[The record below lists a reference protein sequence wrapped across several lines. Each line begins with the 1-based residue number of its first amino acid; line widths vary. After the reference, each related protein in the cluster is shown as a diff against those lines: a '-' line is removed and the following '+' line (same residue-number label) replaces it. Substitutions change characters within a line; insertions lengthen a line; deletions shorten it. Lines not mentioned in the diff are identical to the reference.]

1 MSNAI
6 RTSFDTSTYN
16 VLLKEGYLRKLFD
29 NTQRESKVYHK
40 EIYKVHTT
48 RDQWVLDQRMAGLNG
63 WAELV
68 EGQNIGAQKPVMG
81 GQKKYTQRRFG
92 TGFRMT
98 DWMLKYNKHGLW
110 NRWTKDLRKVM
121 DEQWDIEL
129 HIPLNSPTSTTLTCG
144 TGFDGLALAAN
155 AHTGLL
161 AGSTTDNYD
170 NLLSSALSF
179 SALESV
185 RYYFKTLK
193 DDLGMLM
200 GGTPSLLVI
209 EPTLYPTAMEIMKS
223 SYKPHEMS
231 NTTNIFEDYL
241 KIYEDPRLTSTTMWI
256 VLDNDKKDLNVF
268 VSYQP
273 DFVTQDAPD
282 TSRDRLVTSQMY
294 GTYGWGDARGIFF
307 GNT

>member
-6 RTSFDTSTYN
+6 RTTFDSSTYN

-29 NTQRESKVYHK
+29 NTQREAKVYHK
-40 EIYKVHTT
+40 ELYHVHTT
-48 RDQWVLDQRMAGLNG
+48 KDNWVLDQRMAGLND
-63 WAELV
+63 WQELV
-68 EGQNIGAQKPVMG
+68 EGQSIPAQKPVMG

-98 DWMLKYNKHGLW
+98 DWMLKFNKHGLW
-110 NRWTKDLRKVM
+110 NRWAKDLRKVM
-121 DEQWDIEL
+121 EEEWDIEL
-129 HIPLNSPTSTTLTCG
+129 HIPFNSPTSASLTCG
-144 TGFDGLALAAN
+144 TGFDSLALGHDT
-155 AHTGLL
+155 HTGL
-161 AGSTTDNYD
+161 ATGTGDNYD
-170 NLLSSALSF
+170 NLLSAGLSF

-209 EPTLYPTAMEIMKS
+209 QPALYPTAKEIMGS
-223 SYKPHEMS
+223 TYKPHELS

-241 KIYEDPRLTSTTMWI
+241 KIYEDPRLTSTTTWF
-256 VLDNDKKDLNVF
+256 VLDKEKHDMNVF

-282 TSRDRLVTSQMY
+282 TSRDRICTSQMY
-294 GTYGWGDARGIFF
+294 GTYGWGDPRGVYV